1 MTAAAI
7 RHTGPAPT
15 PQTDEA
21 NLLEQVGVA
30 GSRVLAPHAD
40 SVDRQGRFPAESVA
54 ELRRLRLMGAAAP
67 IAAGGL
73 GLDPAALARVG
84 TAIAR
89 HCGATGMIWAMSQLQ
104 LACLVGFGGPVHQR
118 YVRDVCAA
126 QHLIASVTSE
136 VSTGGNMRRSDAPAM
151 PDGDGAVAFGKDAT
165 TVSYGAQADSLLVT
179 LRRCDTAEPGDQVLV
194 LARRDQITLTPTGTW
209 DTLGMRGTC
218 SPPFRVTGRVP
229 EDQLLPAPFG
239 DIAAACMVPLSHLLW
254 AAVWLGIAEDA
265 FGRANA
271 AATGRA
277 RRAAARAA
285 APPCDPRL
293 AQAHTDL
300 QTLRCV
306 VGAFGDRYTRADPTG
321 RSGAGMA
328 VEANTV
334 KLAASDL
341 ALRVVL
347 GALDVCG
354 VAGYRESGD
363 LSVARQL
370 RDICSA
376 RLMISN
382 HTLLTVNSE
391 LLMLTRRQS

>member
-1 MTAAAI
+1 VTAVAA
-7 RHTGPAPT
+7 PVE
-15 PQTDEA
+15 TDEA
-21 NLLEQVGVA
+21 VLLERIADA
-30 GSRVLAPHAD
+30 GSRVLAPHAE
-40 SVDRQGRFPAESVA
+40 SVDKRGRFPTEGVD

-67 IAAGGL
+67 VQAGGL

-104 LACLVGFGGPVHQR
+104 LACLVGFGGPAHDR
-118 YVRDVCAA
+118 YVTDVCAS

-136 VSTGGNMRRSDAPAM
+136 VSTGGNMRRSDAAAV
-151 PDGDGAVAFGKDAT
+151 PDGDGAIAFRKDAT

-179 LRRCDTAEPGDQVLV
+179 LRRSDTAEPTDQVLL

-218 SPPFRVTGRVP
+218 SPPFQLTGRVP
-229 EDQLLPAPFG
+229 TDQLLPVPFG

-265 FGRANA
+265 FRRATA

-277 RRAAARAA
+277 RRAAGRAGG
-285 APPCDPRL
+285 PVGDPRL
-293 AQAHTDL
+293 AQVHTDL

-306 VGAFGDRYTRADPTG
+306 VAGFGDRYTHTDPAG
-321 RSGAGMA
+321 RSGPGMA

-354 VAGYRESGD
+354 IDGYRETGE

-382 HTLLTVNSE
+382 HTLLTLNSE

>member
-1 MTAAAI
+1 MPGQLDTAAA
-7 RHTGPAPT
+7 
-15 PQTDEA
+15 
-21 NLLEQVGVA
+21 
-30 GSRVLAPHAD
+30 RVLSANATG
-40 SVDRQGRFPAESVA
+40 VDRQGRFPTESID

-67 IAAGGL
+67 AAAGGL
-73 GLDPAALARVG
+73 ELNPAQLATVA
-84 TAIAR
+84 TSIAR
-89 HCGATGMIWAMSQLQ
+89 QCGATAMIWAMSQLQ
-104 LACLVGFGGPVHQR
+104 LACLTGFGGPTHHAYLHTACR
-118 YVRDVCAA
+118 E

-136 VSTGGNMRRSDAPAM
+136 VTTGGQLRRSDAAATI
-151 PDGDGAVAFGKDAT
+151 DTDTDIAVTFTKDAT

-179 LRRCDTAEPGDQVLV
+179 LRSTATADPTDQVLV
-194 LARRDQITLTPTGTW
+194 LARQDQYTLTPTGTW

-218 SPPFRVTGRVP
+218 SPPFQLTGRVP
-229 EDQLLPAPFG
+229 TDQVLPAPFA

-265 FGRANA
+265 FTRANT

-277 RRAAARAA
+277 RRAAALTT
-285 APPCDPRL
+285 PPTGDPRL
-293 AQAHTDL
+293 AQTHTDL
-300 QTLRCV
+300 QTLRSV
-306 VGAFGDRYTRADPTG
+306 VTGFGDRYTRAGPAT
-321 RSGAGMA
+321 RSGAAMA
-328 VEANTV
+328 VDANTV

-354 VAGYRESGD
+354 IAGYRETGE
-363 LSVARQL
+363 LSVTRQL

>member
-1 MTAAAI
+1 M
-7 RHTGPAPT
+7 
-15 PQTDEA
+15 
-21 NLLEQVGVA
+21 
-30 GSRVLAPHAD
+30 
-40 SVDRQGRFPAESVA
+40 
-54 ELRRLRLMGAAAP
+54 
-67 IAAGGL
+67 
-73 GLDPAALARVG
+73 
-84 TAIAR
+84 
-89 HCGATGMIWAMSQLQ
+89 
-104 LACLVGFGGPVHQR
+104 
-118 YVRDVCAA
+118 
-126 QHLIASVTSE
+126 
-136 VSTGGNMRRSDAPAM
+136 
-151 PDGDGAVAFGKDAT
+151 
-165 TVSYGAQADSLLVT
+165 
-179 LRRCDTAEPGDQVLV
+179 
-194 LARRDQITLTPTGTW
+194 
-209 DTLGMRGTC
+209 
-218 SPPFRVTGRVP
+218 
-229 EDQLLPAPFG
+229 PFG
-239 DIAAACMVPLSHLLW
+239 DIASACMVPLSHLLW

-277 RRAAARAA
+277 RRAAVRAT
-285 APPCDPRL
+285 APPGDPRL

-306 VGAFGDRYTRADPTG
+306 VAAFGDRYTRADPTG

-354 VAGYRESGD
+354 VAGYRESGE